1 MTAVTQTRLT
11 AAEWARVVS
20 DPTRDRAYEL
30 TGLGTAVSDYL
41 ARRAITGLA
50 ARTLDQYERDLA
62 RLCILRPHKTAGE
75 ITANDLLDVLSTYP
89 IPSRRRVR
97 AAYRA
102 FFGHLYADGV
112 IAADPS
118 QRVPAVRYQ
127 RDTIIDVFTGRE
139 IELLRHG
146 PAALRDRLPVALL
159 LDAGLRKSEACRLR
173 LGDIDT
179 SDQRLAVRRG
189 KGGRSR
195 VMPIPLKAAQLVE
208 ELTVLDGLNPS
219 DHIWYVRTVDPHGR
233 ERITRGTPM
242 GDGAFH
248 RWWERMCQE
257 AGVRYRSAH
266 VCRHTYATRLLK
278 AGVGM
283 ASVSRLLGHASIRTT
298 VDEYGHLSVE
308 DLAAELERML
318 EG

>member
-1 MTAVTQTRLT
+1 MTVTAEPRLT
-11 AAEWARVVS
+11 AREWARVVS
-20 DPTRDRAYEL
+20 DPTKDRAYEL

-50 ARTLDQYERDLA
+50 ARTLDQYERDIA
-62 RLCILRPHKTAGE
+62 RLCILRPDKTAAD
-75 ITANDLLDVLSTYP
+75 ITAHDLLDVLSTYP
-89 IPSRRRVR
+89 VPSRRRVR

-102 FFGHLYADGV
+102 FFGHLYADA
-112 IAADPS
+112 IIPADPS

-139 IELLRHG
+139 LELLRHG
-146 PAALRDRLPVALL
+146 PAALRDRAIVGLL
-159 LDAGLRKSEACRLR
+159 IDTGIRKSEACRLR
-173 LGDIDT
+173 LADIDT

-195 VMPIPLKAAQLVE
+195 VVPIPLHAAQLIE
-208 ELTVLDGLNPS
+208 ELATLDGLNPP
-219 DHIWYVRTVDPHGR
+219 DHVWYVRTVDPHGR
-233 ERITRGTPM
+233 EHVTRDKPM
-242 GDGAFH
+242 GAGAFH
-248 RWWERMCQE
+248 RWWERMCVE
-257 AGVRYRSAH
+257 SGVRYRSAH

-308 DLAAELERML
+308 DLAAELERVL
-318 EG
+318 GG